1 MAYNLS
7 ISEHTDELLEE
18 NPLQFPI
25 CRDMYFAKRGCRE
38 AVIGQMNYV
47 MIFNV
52 KANVVN
58 IVGIFHQLENYQ
70 RKL

>member
-1 MAYNLS
+1 
-7 ISEHTDELLEE
+7 
-18 NPLQFPI
+18 
-25 CRDMYFAKRGCRE
+25 MYLAKRGCRE
-38 AVIGQMNYV
+38 TVIGQTNYV
-47 MIFNV
+47 IIFNV